1 MNNIQQKLP
10 SFRSNDVMYL
20 IIDQVSVCCGDD
32 LLEQNNRCSVS
43 YNLVSFELQTPPMAS
58 CAAISYNCVTDRPSK
73 SSLGFP
79 R

>member
-1 MNNIQQKLP
+1 
-10 SFRSNDVMYL
+10 MYL

-32 LLEQNNRCSVS
+32 LLEQNNRSSVS
-43 YNLVSFELQTPPMAS
+43 YNLVSFELQTPLMAS
-58 CAAISYNCVTDRPSK
+58 CAAISYTCVTDRPSK